1 MVEQKELVTLFKIT
15 KLDNDIETLIPF
27 EVVEGTYDEENCTFI
42 TDDGTV
48 YLHIEEA
55 EYNNFG
61 YARRLLT
68 NINIDAE
75 PNSVDS
81 IEFIKERKLNTE
93 KNYKYFRFTNER
105 NKIYLK
111 DKYSY
116 TPQVMVDEDSKKY
129 KENEDKEL
137 DESDSKP
144 RYLGI
149 NKTPKEI
156 YEEVRKTV
164 KGQDEAI
171 KTIATC
177 LWATINGRA
186 YNISKKQMIL
196 VGPTGVGK
204 TAIFR
209 KLQEILD
216 IPVVIVSMPGM
227 SQSGYVGR
235 GTDEILKQ
243 VYFETMQDRD
253 TAEKAIVV
261 LDEYDKIAYNGNDKS
276 GDVST
281 IGVQR
286 ELLKMV
292 EGYTRIV
299 ELGNNED
306 AFEIDTSNMI
316 FIASGAFQELFEED
330 KTESLG
336 FLKTES
342 TPTKEKNINIDAL
355 VKYGLMKESVGRLPI
370 IVELNSLTR
379 EIFREII
386 LESDESEL
394 IAHVNFLE
402 SLGVTV
408 SNLDEI
414 IEILIDD
421 VMKKEVGARG
431 LIATISKLFLKI
443 IYEVANNP
451 GKYNEVKIGK
461 NIINNPNDFELVTN
475 RIIKR
480 RMKLNNKPTIYH

>member
-1 MVEQKELVTLFKIT
+1 MVEQKELVTLFKIK
-15 KLDNDIETLIPF
+15 KLDDDIETLIPF
-27 EVVEGTYDEENCTFI
+27 EVIEGTYNEENCTFI
-42 TDDGTV
+42 TDDETV

-55 EYNNFG
+55 ESNNFG

-81 IEFIKERKLNTE
+81 IEFIKERKLNTD
-93 KNYKYFRFTNER
+93 KNYKYFRFTKEI

-129 KENEDKEL
+129 KENTENETNEKE
-137 DESDSKP
+137 SNP
-144 RYLGI
+144 GYLGI
-149 NKTPKEI
+149 KKTPKEI
-156 YEEVRKTV
+156 YEAVRKTV

-177 LWATINGRA
+177 LWTTINGRA

-209 KLQEILD
+209 KLQQILD

-227 SQSGYVGR
+227 SQAGYVGR

-243 VYFETMQDRD
+243 VYFETMQNRD
-253 TAEKAIVV
+253 VAEKAIVV

-292 EGYTRIV
+292 EGYTRVV
-299 ELGNNED
+299 ELGNNGED

-336 FLKTES
+336 FLKIEAS
-342 TPTKEKNINIDAL
+342 PKEKNINIDAL

-379 EIFREII
+379 EIYREII
-386 LESDESEL
+386 IESDESEL

-408 SNLDEI
+408 SNLEEI

-421 VMKKEVGARG
+421 VIKKEVGARG

-461 NIINNPNDFELVTN
+461 NIINDPNDFELVEN

-480 RMKLNNKPTIYH
+480 RMKLNNKPNVYH